1 MADFLSAS
9 ARKRRVT
16 QQIILPQGWSPR
28 WYQARLFGRLD
39 SGIKR
44 AVCVWHRRAGKDVA
58 MINYAAMSAFRRVG
72 TYWHVFPTQK
82 QARKAIWEGIT
93 SDGKRII
100 DQAFPPSIVKR
111 KRDDEMMIEL
121 VNGSIW
127 RLVGGDNYDS
137 LVGSNVVG
145 VVYSEAAITDP
156 AAWTYVRP
164 ILAESGGWAVFIST
178 PRGKNWY
185 FHLYEMALRN
195 PEWHAEV
202 LRWNETGAIQEAA
215 IEAERRAGMTDEEI
229 EQEFGCSFEAGS
241 PGVVYQKEIGY
252 LEKSKRIG
260 PVPFD
265 PTRPVETS
273 WDIGLRDS
281 TAIWFFQRVNKEVR
295 VIDYYVNRNQKL
307 PHYLEVLRSKPYSY
321 TRHIGPHDIDREG
334 FATDPIIEIA
344 RNFGVSFTV
353 APKFSVA
360 KGIEATRAL
369 LQRAWIDEVRCHD
382 GLQALKSYHF
392 EWDPEKKMLGDK
404 PVHDWS
410 SHGADAIRTYAVT
423 PEEWGTVPRW
433 MLQQASDIGTP
444 RPNQLGH
451 NGGPP
456 LEDYVPDPKNWA
468 QGANYD
474 PLASY

>member
-1 MADFLSAS
+1 MADFLSTS
-9 ARKRRVT
+9 ARKDRDRRL
-16 QQIILPQGWSPR
+16 IELPVGWTPR
-28 WYQARLFGRLD
+28 WYQARIFGLLD
-39 SGIKR
+39 SGVKR
-44 AVCVWHRRAGKDVA
+44 IICVWHRRAGKDVA
-58 MINYAAMSAFRRVG
+58 MLNYAAMSAFKRVG

-100 DQAFPPSIVKR
+100 DQAFPPEIVKR

-185 FHLYEMALRN
+185 YELYQMALGN
-195 PEWHAEV
+195 DDWYAET
-202 LRWNETGAIQEAA
+202 LTWQQTGAINAKA
-215 IEAERRAGMTDEEI
+215 IEDERKAGMTDEEI

-241 PGVVYQKEIGY
+241 PGVVYQKQMAY
-252 LEKSKRIG
+252 LDTAKRIG
-260 PVPFD
+260 VVNYD
-265 PTRPVETS
+265 PNYPVETS

-281 TAIWFFQRVNKEVR
+281 AAIWFAQRIKNEVR
-295 VIDYYVNRNQKL
+295 LIDYYANKNQKL
-307 PHYLEVLRSKPYSY
+307 PHYLEVLRNKGYAYS
-321 TRHIGPHDIDREG
+321 RHIGPHDIDRDG
-334 FATDPIIEIA
+334 FASDPIKEVA
-344 RNFGVSFTV
+344 RNFGVHFIT

-360 KGIEATRAL
+360 KGIESTRSL
-369 LQRAWIDEVRCHD
+369 LAKVWIDESKCHD
-382 GLQALKSYHF
+382 GIQALKFYHYG
-392 EWDPEKKMLGDK
+392 WDREKKMLSTV

-410 SHGADAIRTYAVT
+410 SHGCDALRYYAVT
-423 PEEWGTVPRW
+423 PEEWGAIPLW
-433 MLQQASDIGTP
+433 GI
-444 RPNQLGH
+444 GH

-456 LEDYVPDPKNWA
+456 LHDVPGLDSYQNGLQTPA
-468 QGANYD
+468 YD
-474 PLASY
+474 PLAAW